1 MVNIFN
7 FLFGKK
13 EKPKAPVTV
22 DVMVEQVL
30 REDQKTKAIRYYKD
44 NKDRVDFM
52 VRQTDKAYEPSQT
65 EDKND
70 PRIWKAEHWNWFL
83 TAMEADD

>member
-1 MVNIFN
+1 MWKIFEK
-7 FLFGKK
+7 LFGSKQ
-13 EKPKAPVTV
+13 PKAPIVKPDITV
-22 DVMVEQVL
+22 KEVL

-52 VRQTDKAYEPSQT
+52 VRQTDKAYEPSEA

-83 TAMEADD
+83 IMMEED